1 MKTPDGSLSI
11 SKSGNNNR
19 RRVGGKKKDDDE
31 EEDGDSQRI
40 NSLESKVG
48 TYEADPK

>member
-40 NSLESKVG
+40 NSLESKV
-48 TYEADPK
+48 D